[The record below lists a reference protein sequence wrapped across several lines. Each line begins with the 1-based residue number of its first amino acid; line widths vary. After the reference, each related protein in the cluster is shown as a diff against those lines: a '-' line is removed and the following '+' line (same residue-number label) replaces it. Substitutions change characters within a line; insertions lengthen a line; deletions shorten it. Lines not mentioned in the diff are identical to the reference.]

1 MTVVIHSA
9 TKVDAD
15 GVVEDFWLAFSG
27 ATLAATGTGT
37 GWHGWST
44 ADNAVVVNAGGRWLT
59 PGFIDVHSHGGGGF
73 SFDDGTDAIQGALA
87 MHRAH
92 GTTRSVISLV
102 ANPVEQLCESLAL
115 IADLTETDPLV
126 LGSHLEGPFLAR
138 NHRGAH
144 NPAYLCTPTAE
155 LVDAFLAAGRGTIRQ
170 VTLAPELTG
179 ALDAIDRFVAAGV
192 TVGVGHTDADFELTR
207 EAFDHGATLLTHA
220 FNAMPGIKHREP
232 GPVTAA
238 LGDPRVALE
247 LILDGFHVH
256 PEVARVAF
264 FAAPMR
270 ILLITDAMAAAGSV
284 DGHYKLGDL
293 NVSVSDGRAML
304 SGTTTIAGSTLTQD
318 VALRSAIFDSETDP
332 VLAVRA
338 MTASPARALG
348 LDETLGYLAPGFAA
362 DVVLLSTDWTVD
374 AVWAAGK
381 PTTHTD

>member
-9 TKVDAD
+9 VKVDAD
-15 GVVEDFWLAFSG
+15 GVVEDFWLAFTGS
-27 ATLAATGTGT
+27 TLAATGTGT

-44 ADNAVVVNAGGRWLT
+44 AENAVVVNAAGRWLT

-73 SFDDGTDAIQGALA
+73 SFDNGTEAIQGALA

-102 ANPVEQLCESLAL
+102 ANPVEVLCESLEL
-115 IADLTETDPLV
+115 IADLVEADPLI

-144 NPAYLCTPTAE
+144 NPAHLRTPTAE
-155 LVDAFLAAGRGTIRQ
+155 LVDTFLAAGRGTIRQ

-192 TVGVGHTDADFELTR
+192 TVGVGHTDADFRLTK
-207 EAFDHGATLLTHA
+207 EAFDRGATLLTHA

-338 MTASPARALG
+338 LTASPARALG
-348 LDETLGYLAPGFAA
+348 LDETLGYLAPGYAA
-362 DVVLLSTDWTVD
+362 DVVLLGTDWTVD
-374 AVWAAGK
+374 AVWAAGRPMSD
-381 PTTHTD
+381 PT

>member
-1 MTVVIHSA
+1 SA

-73 SFDDGTDAIQGALA
+73 SFDNGTAAIQGALA

-102 ANPVEQLCESLAL
+102 ANPIETLCDSLSL
-115 IADLTETDPLV
+115 IAELTESDPLV

-144 NPAYLCTPTAE
+144 NPAYLCTPTGE

-192 TVGVGHTDADFELTR
+192 TVGVGHTDADFQLTK

-264 FAAPMR
+264 FAAPLR

-348 LDETLGYLAPGFAA
+348 IDDTLGYLAPGFAA
-362 DVVLLSTDWTVD
+362 DVVLLGTDWTVD

-381 PTTHTD
+381 PVADPA